1 MLFGLYACVF
11 DTGHCLPSEKQMIYS
26 LGVENWLIKI
36 SFQRDISNLLGAKSK
51 VNILDG
57 CFIELAK
64 KFSAKA

>member
-1 MLFGLYACVF
+1 MRETDDIHSFG
-11 DTGHCLPSEKQMIYS
+11 E
-26 LGVENWLIKI
+26 ENWLIKI